1 MKAYKSII
9 ALHAFYGKLTIFIA
23 LIVMNLLPIQSSA
36 QADSTKQTA
45 ETTEEVKEGPELI
58 SPSIEFIAVQKADN
72 TIDLKVAMKAKVKG
86 VFYKL
91 PKLKVT
97 MYHVSD
103 TAEKNLGSAITDHN
117 GKAVINTAAG
127 TLATDKEGK
136 LHFKV
141 VYAGNK
147 SMEAGEEELF
157 IKRARLIITPVKEDS
172 VLSFQAK
179 LVDLGSG
186 TETPVP
192 ELTIGIY
199 AKRLFNPLKLGEG
212 TTDENGEATIE
223 IPNNLPGD
231 AKGNITF
238 LGRLDENETYGNLE
252 ASVVQ
257 KWGKPISDKIEEQPR
272 ALWSSH
278 PPLWMLITFI
288 ILMSVVWGHYLVI
301 VYQLIRLRKEEPAAF
316 SNTSS

>member
-1 MKAYKSII
+1 MKASKSTV
-9 ALHAFYGKLTIFIA
+9 ALHAFYGKLTMFIA
-23 LIVMNLLPIQSSA
+23 FIAMNLSPIQSSA

-45 ETTEEVKEGPELI
+45 ETTEEAKEGPELI

-97 MYHVSD
+97 MFHVSD
-103 TAEKNLGSAITDHN
+103 TAEKNLGSAITDNN
-117 GKAVINTAAG
+117 GKAVVNTSAG

-157 IKRARLIITPVKEDS
+157 IKRARLMITPVKEDGT
-172 VLSFQAK
+172 LSFQAK
-179 LVDLGSG
+179 LVDLASG

-192 ELTIGIY
+192 ELTIGIF

-223 IPNNLPGD
+223 IPNKLPGD

-238 LGRLDENETYGNLE
+238 IGRLDENETYGNLE

-257 KWGKPISDKIEEQPR
+257 KWGIPVSDKIEEQPR

-288 ILMSVVWGHYLVI
+288 VLMSVVWGHYLVI
-301 VYQLIRLRKEEPAAF
+301 VYQLIRLRKEEPVVF
-316 SNTSS
+316 SKSNG

>member
-1 MKAYKSII
+1 MKASKSTV
-9 ALHAFYGKLTIFIA
+9 ALHAFYGKLTMFIA
-23 LIVMNLLPIQSSA
+23 FIAMNLSPIQSSA

-45 ETTEEVKEGPELI
+45 ETTEEAKEGPELI

-97 MYHVSD
+97 MFHVSD
-103 TAEKNLGSAITDHN
+103 TAEKNLGSAITDNN
-117 GKAVINTAAG
+117 GKAVVNTSAG

-157 IKRARLIITPVKEDS
+157 IKRARLMITPVKEDGT
-172 VLSFQAK
+172 LSFQAK
-179 LVDLGSG
+179 LVDLASG

-192 ELTIGIY
+192 ELTIGIF

-223 IPNNLPGD
+223 IPNKLPGD

-238 LGRLDENETYGNLE
+238 IGRLDENETYGNLE

-257 KWGKPISDKIEEQPR
+257 KWGIPVSDKIEEQPR

-288 ILMSVVWGHYLVI
+288 VLMSVVWGHYLVI
-301 VYQLIRLRKEEPAAF
+301 VYQLIRLRKEEPVVF
-316 SNTSS
+316 SK

>member
-1 MKAYKSII
+1 MKASKSILAI
-9 ALHAFYGKLTIFIA
+9 HAFYRNMVLFIVIF
-23 LIVMNLLPIQSSA
+23 LLSLSSIQSYA
-36 QADSTKQTA
+36 QTDSTKQTE
-45 ETTEEVKEGPELI
+45 ETTEAVKEGPELI

-72 TIDLKVAMKAKVKG
+72 TIDLKVSMKAKVKG

-157 IKRARLIITPVKEDS
+157 IKRARLMITPVKEDS
-172 VLSFQAK
+172 ILSFQAK

-199 AKRLFNPLKLGEG
+199 AKRLFNPLKIGEG
-212 TTDENGEATIE
+212 TTDENGEASIE

-238 LGRLDENETYGNLE
+238 IGRLDENETYGNLE

-257 KWGKPISDKIEEQPR
+257 RWGVPVSDKIEDQPR

-288 ILMSVVWGHYLVI
+288 VLMSVVWGHYLVI
-301 VYQLIRLRKEEPAAF
+301 VYQLIRLRKEEPAVY
-316 SNTSS
+316 SK

>member
-1 MKAYKSII
+1 MKASKSTV
-9 ALHAFYGKLTIFIA
+9 ALHAFYGKLAMFIA
-23 LIVMNLLPIQSSA
+23 FIAMNLSPIQSSA

-45 ETTEEVKEGPELI
+45 ETTEEAKEGPELI

-97 MYHVSD
+97 MFHVSD
-103 TAEKNLGSAITDHN
+103 TAEKNLGSAITDNN
-117 GKAVINTAAG
+117 GKAVVNTSAG

-157 IKRARLIITPVKEDS
+157 IKRARLMITPVKEDGT
-172 VLSFQAK
+172 LSFQAK
-179 LVDLGSG
+179 LVDLASG

-192 ELTIGIY
+192 ELTIGIF

-223 IPNNLPGD
+223 IPNKLPGD

-238 LGRLDENETYGNLE
+238 IGRLDENETYGNLE

-257 KWGKPISDKIEEQPR
+257 KWGIPVSDKIEEQPR

-288 ILMSVVWGHYLVI
+288 VLMSVVWGHYLVI
-301 VYQLIRLRKEEPAAF
+301 VYQLIRLRKEEPVVF
-316 SNTSS
+316 SK

>member
-1 MKAYKSII
+1 MKASKSTV
-9 ALHAFYGKLTIFIA
+9 ALHAFYGKLAMFIA
-23 LIVMNLLPIQSSA
+23 FIAMNLSPIQSSA

-45 ETTEEVKEGPELI
+45 ETTEEAKEGPELI

-97 MYHVSD
+97 MFHVSD
-103 TAEKNLGSAITDHN
+103 TAEKNLGSAITDNN
-117 GKAVINTAAG
+117 GKAVVNTSAG

-157 IKRARLIITPVKEDS
+157 IKRARLMITPVKEDGT
-172 VLSFQAK
+172 LSFQAK
-179 LVDLGSG
+179 LVDLASG

-192 ELTIGIY
+192 ELTIGIF

-223 IPNNLPGD
+223 IPNKLPGD

-238 LGRLDENETYGNLE
+238 IGRLDENETYGNLE

-257 KWGKPISDKIEEQPR
+257 KWGIPVSDKIEEQPR

-288 ILMSVVWGHYLVI
+288 VLMSVVWGHYLVI
-301 VYQLIRLRKEEPAAF
+301 VYQLIRLRKEEPVVF
-316 SNTSS
+316 SKSNG

>member
-9 ALHAFYGKLTIFIA
+9 ALHAFYGKLAIFIA

-117 GKAVINTAAG
+117 GKAVINIAAG

-231 AKGNITF
+231 SKGNITF
-238 LGRLDENETYGNLE
+238 IGRLDENETYGNLE

-257 KWGKPISDKIEEQPR
+257 KWGKPVSDKIEDQPR